1 MRGPEMSTGA
11 PKSDKPALLGARH
24 GVPAMPRGK
33 SAVSVAYLR
42 HIRIR
47 KLNLSNVPM
56 PDLYTQW
63 LRGFTVTDL
72 DEVF

>member
-24 GVPAMPRGK
+24 GVTATPQSK

-47 KLNLSNVPM
+47 KLNLSNAEHCG
-56 PDLYTQW
+56 LNIQCFRRY
-63 LRGFTVTDL
+63 
-72 DEVF
+72 

>member
-11 PKSDKPALLGARH
+11 LKLDKPALLGARH
-24 GVPAMPRGK
+24 GVAAMPQGK

-47 KLNLSNVPM
+47 KLNFPNV
-56 PDLYTQW
+56 QQ
-63 LRGFTVTDL
+63 L
-72 DEVF
+72 DGRTH